1 MGFRVLANLI
11 KYKILVYTI
20 SSKRYGKYS
29 INIHSRY
36 ITDDFSVKPNS
47 CCFDA
52 DEINKLVL
60 EQYDTL

>member
-1 MGFRVLANLI
+1 MGFRVLTNLI

-20 SSKRYGKYS
+20 SSKEVRQ
-29 INIHSRY
+29 IQHLHSRY
-36 ITDDFSVKPNS
+36 ITDGFSAKPNS

-52 DEINKLVL
+52 DEINKFVL